1 MPLCQLSVFQTTGIS
16 FSQQHI
22 TQSANQGGFTCCR
35 DFFRLFFL
43 KMRFL
48 SDYMRA
54 VIWKPAQGG
63 GKMLKSIESSVWCVG
78 WTWFD
83 VRCISLILENVL
95 HTHNM
100 YCRPIENFLEASE
113 VQKIMKIS
121 IFYNIFGT
129 YKLPLERVSN
139 YKNYHPF
146 AFFPKKI
153 FSCMILVQKCG
164 QIIL

>member
-1 MPLCQLSVFQTTGIS
+1 
-16 FSQQHI
+16 
-22 TQSANQGGFTCCR
+22 
-35 DFFRLFFL
+35 
-43 KMRFL
+43 
-48 SDYMRA
+48 MRA
-54 VIWKPAQGG
+54 VISKPAQGG

-83 VRCISLILENVL
+83 VRCIPLILENVL

-100 YCRPIENFLEASE
+100 YCRPIENFLENSE

-121 IFYNIFGT
+121 IFYYIVGT

-146 AFFPKKI
+146 AFFSKKI
-153 FSCMILVQKCG
+153 FSCMISVQKCFQSIL
-164 QIIL
+164 QIKENMLHTHNTTWYAVEVFLMRFEINLEKS

>member
-1 MPLCQLSVFQTTGIS
+1 
-16 FSQQHI
+16 
-22 TQSANQGGFTCCR
+22 
-35 DFFRLFFL
+35 
-43 KMRFL
+43 
-48 SDYMRA
+48 MRA

-83 VRCISLILENVL
+83 VRCISLILGNVL

-129 YKLPLERVSN
+129 YKLPLEWVSN

-146 AFFPKKI
+146 TFSSKK
-153 FSCMILVQKCG
+153 SILEIKQNMLHTHNVAWYAIEVFLMRFEINLEKS
-164 QIIL
+164 

>member
-1 MPLCQLSVFQTTGIS
+1 MEHIELILCTIMTFDD
-16 FSQQHI
+16 
-22 TQSANQGGFTCCR
+22 N
-35 DFFRLFFL
+35 
-43 KMRFL
+43 
-48 SDYMRA
+48 MRA
-54 VIWKPAQGG
+54 VISKPAQEG

-83 VRCISLILENVL
+83 VRCIPLILENVL

-100 YCRPIENFLEASE
+100 YYRPIENFLEASE

-146 AFFPKKI
+146 AFSSKKI
-153 FSCMILVQKCG
+153 FSCMISVQKCF
-164 QIIL
+164 QSIL